1 MKLTFEKL
9 GEKVEICINGHH
21 LLFSQGT
28 IQMATIDGLRLDYD
42 GVVKEYPN
50 LKDDKEWR
58 IKAIENFKNK
68 IKELDTEKEVAQY
81 VIKDLK
87 KHDYELTNAQKDG
100 FRAIKKL

>member
-1 MKLTFEKL
+1 
-9 GEKVEICINGHH
+9 
-21 LLFSQGT
+21 
-28 IQMATIDGLRLDYD
+28 MATIDGLRLDYD